1 MIVKRGVAD
10 MALRYRVH
18 PRSASGEQ
26 LDICDWLINNVAMPV
41 NAAPRQSAEERR
53 EQVLQAATHEFA
65 HRGYHAA
72 STAAIA
78 ARAGISQPYI
88 YALFPNKKELFL
100 AAQARMISHL
110 RSAFVNAALG
120 LDTAEARLR
129 AMGMAYR
136 PLIEARPDE
145 LLLQMQGHAAAT
157 DPEIGPAVAA
167 SFKALYD
174 DVLRVSGASAAE
186 VSVFFACGML
196 INVATALGLP
206 EIVEPALESE
216 PVAS

>member
-1 MIVKRGVAD
+1 
-10 MALRYRVH
+10 
-18 PRSASGEQ
+18 
-26 LDICDWLINNVAMPV
+26 MPV
-41 NAAPRQSAEERR
+41 KTIGRQSAEERR
-53 EQVLQAATHEFA
+53 EQVLRAATHEFA

-78 ARAGISQPYI
+78 DRAGISQPYI

-110 RSAFVNAALG
+110 RLTFVEAALG
-120 LDTAEARLR
+120 LETPEARLH

-136 PLIEARPDE
+136 PLVEAHPDE
-145 LLLQMQGHAAAT
+145 LLLQMQGHAAAS
-157 DPEIGPAVAA
+157 DPDIGPAVTA
-167 SFKALYD
+167 SFKSLYE

-186 VSVFFACGML
+186 VSSFFACGML

-206 EIVEPALESE
+206 EIVEPALQWDLAER
-216 PVAS
+216 